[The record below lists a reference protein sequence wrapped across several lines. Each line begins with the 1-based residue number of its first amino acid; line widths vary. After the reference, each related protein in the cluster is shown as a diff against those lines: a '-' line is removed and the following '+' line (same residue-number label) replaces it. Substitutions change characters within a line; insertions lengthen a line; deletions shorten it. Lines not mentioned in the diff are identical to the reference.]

1 MLTENC
7 VQITLFDLLE
17 SFKFQFLASY
27 LYHCVCMIL
36 IHSSEM
42 QSFISVGVTQ
52 LFTGQINIYMAFCIT
67 SHVILINYKIV
78 INCVMFGIQTQKA
91 WVFGVHLC
99 LKSLDFS
106 LHGSFLMNPSF
117 FASHLKQLGIQLD

>member
-1 MLTENC
+1 MVSIRKVGRNPRKKNFRLGLSVLQMVTENC

-52 LFTGQINIYMAFCIT
+52 LLTGQIKFYMAFCIT

-78 INCVMFGIQTQKA
+78 INCVMF
-91 WVFGVHLC
+91 
-99 LKSLDFS
+99 
-106 LHGSFLMNPSF
+106 
-117 FASHLKQLGIQLD
+117 